1 MTRKFSELKQKEVIH
16 TGDGERLGFVS
27 DIEVDEITGR
37 VISISVPGTYKILG
51 LFGKEPDKVIPWE
64 QIKKIGDDLIMVENI
79 RRDKEINNKDI

>member
-37 VISISVPGTYKILG
+37 VISIV
-51 LFGKEPDKVIPWE
+51 FREH
-64 QIKKIGDDLIMVENI
+64 IKY
-79 RRDKEINNKDI
+79 